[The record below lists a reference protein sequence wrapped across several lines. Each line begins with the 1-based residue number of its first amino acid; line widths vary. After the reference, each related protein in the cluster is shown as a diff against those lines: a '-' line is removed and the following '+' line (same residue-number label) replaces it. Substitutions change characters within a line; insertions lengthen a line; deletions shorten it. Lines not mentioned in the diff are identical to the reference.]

1 MGSWNIRRYAIL
13 FEDYVFS
20 PKKCFPI
27 HWIIDPLMLQ
37 KENREPN
44 GTTQI
49 FFSSVSLWSSLLRN
63 THHVWRNTGHSVS
76 AVSVTMLERRSGESQ
91 RLALVW
97 TKKSSQSLHTLNLLL
112 VSSPTPH
119 DGTLLSVF
127 QKRHPVRSLS
137 VPCLPLHHIFSTLL
151 YACQLAEQNTR
162 SQNDSTKIIL
172 GKEA

>member
-1 MGSWNIRRYAIL
+1 MNQMEPLKSSFPVSHCGLLYCETTIMCGETQDIL
-13 FEDYVFS
+13 
-20 PKKCFPI
+20 
-27 HWIIDPLMLQ
+27 
-37 KENREPN
+37 
-44 GTTQI
+44 
-49 FFSSVSLWSSLLRN
+49 SLPSLSRC
-63 THHVWRNTGHSVS
+63 W
-76 AVSVTMLERRSGESQ
+76 SGEVVNLNVLHWFGQ
-91 RLALVW
+91 
-97 TKKSSQSLHTLNLLL
+97 KKSSQSLHTLNLLL

-162 SQNDSTKIIL
+162 SQNDSTKRIL